1 MRATRR
7 TSFAPLGT
15 TVIALLALATACTF
29 GEQEIPPGVERPVVH
44 VVLNPAAAAATV
56 LVERTLT
63 GQSPTDNALVVDAL
77 DPIRSGGGV
86 PISGAR
92 VLVADTAGNQ
102 TVATEVMDTRGGQVR
117 GTGVY
122 RFQNI
127 AASSGVQPGGAP
139 PPGLRVVRGGRYALR
154 VQTPDGTVVT
164 AEARVPGTGPEPEET
179 NFAPITFNR
188 DRDTLALSWPAV
200 PGARAYALQVGSP
213 YGTFYLFTDSTT
225 LRLTGELRNLFAERL
240 PRLFQ
245 AGFTQYLYV
254 AAVDSNYY
262 DYYRSANN
270 VFTGSG
276 LINHLH
282 GGIGLFG
289 AYVPLLSRV
298 VFVRAEDDD
307 PFDGRYVSPSYNG
320 NESLRLWVDA
330 RGAVTEVTGAY
341 RLATDEQY
349 GVVGTLEGGR
359 LRLHAVTAD
368 DARFVF
374 RTMDGTVQGDTITMV
389 LGGAVASNDPGTRRF
404 VKTRAP

>member
-1 MRATRR
+1 
-7 TSFAPLGT
+7 
-15 TVIALLALATACTF
+15 
-29 GEQEIPPGVERPVVH
+29 VVH

-63 GQSPTDNALVVDAL
+63 GQAPTDIALVVDPI

-92 VLVADTAGNQ
+92 VVVADSAGNQ
-102 TVATEVMDTRGGQVR
+102 IVAEEQRVTRNGEAV

-122 RFQNI
+122 RFTNL
-127 AASSGVQPGGAP
+127 AAAAPGVRPGGEPAP
-139 PPGLRVVRGGRYALR
+139 GIRVVRGGRYALR

-164 AEARVPGTGPEPEET
+164 AEARVPGTGPEPESPD
-179 NFAPITFNR
+179 FAPVTFNR
-188 DRDTLALSWPAV
+188 DRDTLTLRWPAV

-213 YGTFYLFTDSTT
+213 YGSFYLFTDSTT

-240 PRLFQ
+240 PRVFQ

-276 LINHLH
+276 LINHLQ

-298 VFVRAEDDD
+298 VFVRADDAD
-307 PFDGRYVSPSYNG
+307 PLDGRYVSPSYNG
-320 NESLRLWVDA
+320 NESLRLWVDT
-330 RGAVTEVTGAY
+330 RGTVTEVTGAY

-349 GVVGTLEGGR
+349 GVVGTLEGNR
-359 LRLHAVTAD
+359 LRLRAVNAD
-368 DARFVF
+368 DVRFVF
-374 RTMDGTVQGDTITMV
+374 RTMDGTVEGDTITIM

-404 VKTRAP
+404 VKVRTP

>member
-1 MRATRR
+1 MRR
-7 TSFAPLGT
+7 TVLAGA
-15 TVIALLALATACTF
+15 IAVLAAACTF
-29 GEQEIPPGVERPVVH
+29 GEQEIPAGVERPVVH
-44 VVLNPAAAAATV
+44 VVLNPAAASASV

-63 GQSPTDNALVVDAL
+63 GQAHTDDALVVDPL

-92 VLVADTAGNQ
+92 VVVADTAGHEV
-102 TVATEVMDTRGGQVR
+102 VAEEQRVTRGGQVA

-122 RFQNI
+122 RFVNV
-127 AASSGVQPGGAP
+127 AAQGGVQPWGAP
-139 PPGLRVVRGGRYALR
+139 PPGIRIVRGGRYALR

-164 AEARVPGTGPEPEET
+164 AEARVPGTGPEPET
-179 NFAPITFNR
+179 PDFSPVTFNR
-188 DRDTLALSWPAV
+188 DRDTLALRWPAV

-225 LRLTGELRNLFAERL
+225 LHLTGELRNLFAERL
-240 PRLFQ
+240 PRVFQ

-262 DYYRSANN
+262 DYYRSTNN

-276 LINHLH
+276 LINHLR

-289 AYVPLLSRV
+289 AYVPLVSRV
-298 VFVRAEDDD
+298 VFVRADDDD
-307 PFDGRYVSPSYNG
+307 PLDGRYVSPAYNG
-320 NESLRLWVDA
+320 SESLRLWVDTRA
-330 RGAVTEVTGAY
+330 AVTAVTGAY

-349 GVVGTLEGGR
+349 GVVGTLEGNR
-359 LRLHAVTAD
+359 LRLRAVQAE

-374 RTMDGTVQGDTITMV
+374 RTMDGTVQGDTITLV

-404 VKTRAP
+404 VKVRTP